1 MQLMKLE
8 NKLRKLPMLKGNI
21 PALAIS
27 DFISSNGWSIFEVI
41 WQPFVLSLGAT
52 IPILGGLSSIH
63 TILGSGLQAITG
75 RFSDFIG
82 RKSLQMVSFV
92 LGIVGVTICL
102 IASVW
107 IFLIPAIICFG
118 LSTALM
124 EPANMSMI
132 AESVKE
138 RKRGMAFGIIAV
150 TWFIPGLY
158 ATIIGGYLATLY
170 GFSLTFMII
179 FLGDFLSLLIFA
191 VFVKDTLSE
200 KKKVDFRAILN
211 SLKGLVRPRF
221 GLSRFYVA
229 VVLHNFRWALGSLIF
244 FGMLIETY
252 NFTLF
257 QLGILEAFFC
267 AVTSLSQIPFGWLVD
282 RYGRKT
288 FLIISELVRIIPLIG
303 YIFSNSFFEFLI
315 FRGMMGVAVATWI
328 PAFQAYIS
336 DAVPEDER
344 ARHIGDLNALGGLI
358 AFPGPFIG
366 GILFDALGFDAP
378 ILTSLI
384 LVVTTL
390 LVLITIKK
398 K

>member
-1 MQLMKLE
+1 MKLE
-8 NKLRKLPMLKGNI
+8 KRPRKLPVLKGNI

-52 IPILGGLSSIH
+52 ISILGGLSSIH
-63 TILGSGLQAITG
+63 TIIGSGLQVITG
-75 RFSDFIG
+75 RFSDSTG
-82 RKSLQMVSFV
+82 RKNLQIVSFV
-92 LGIVGVTICL
+92 LSIMAVTICL
-102 IASVW
+102 IASAW
-107 IFLIPAIICFG
+107 IFLIPAVICFG
-118 LSTALM
+118 LSTAFM

-138 RKRGMAFGIIAV
+138 RKRGIAFGIIAL

-158 ATIIGGYLATLY
+158 ASIIGGYLATLY
-170 GFSLTFMII
+170 GFSLTLMII
-179 FLGDFLSLLIFA
+179 LFADLLSLLIFA
-191 VFVKDTLSE
+191 IFVKETLRQ
-200 KKKVDFRAILN
+200 KKNVNFHVILN
-211 SLKGLVRPRF
+211 SLRDLVRPKF

-244 FGMLIETY
+244 FGMLTETY
-252 NFTLF
+252 HFTLF
-257 QLGILEAFFC
+257 QLGILEAVFC

-288 FLIISELVRIIPLIG
+288 FLIISELARIIPLIG
-303 YIFSNSFFEFLI
+303 YIFSSTFFEFLI

-336 DAVPEDER
+336 DAVPEEER

-358 AFPGPFIG
+358 AFPAPLVG
-366 GILFDALGFDAP
+366 GILFDAWGFDAP
-378 ILTSLI
+378 MLTSLI
-384 LVVTTL
+384 LVATTL

-398 K
+398 R

>member
-1 MQLMKLE
+1 MKLE
-8 NKLRKLPMLKGNI
+8 KRLRKLPVLKGNI

-75 RFSDFIG
+75 RFSDSTG
-82 RKSLQMVSFV
+82 RKNLQMLSFV
-92 LGIVGVTICL
+92 FGIVAVTICL

-107 IFLIPAIICFG
+107 IFLIPAVICFG
-118 LSTALM
+118 LSTAFM

-138 RKRGMAFGIIAV
+138 RKRGIAFGIIAL

-158 ATIIGGYLATLY
+158 ASIIGGYLATLY
-170 GFSLTFMII
+170 GFSITFMII
-179 FLGDFLSLLIFA
+179 LFADFLSLLIFA
-191 VFVKDTLSE
+191 IFVKETLSQ
-200 KKKVDFRAILN
+200 KKNVNFHAILN
-211 SLKGLVRPRF
+211 SLRDFIRPKF

-229 VVLHNFRWALGSLIF
+229 VVLHNFRWALSSLIF
-244 FGMLIETY
+244 YGMLTETY
-252 NFTLF
+252 HFTLF
-257 QLGILEAFFC
+257 QLGILEAVFC

-288 FLIISELVRIIPLIG
+288 FLIISELARIIPLIG
-303 YIFSNSFFEFLI
+303 YIFSNTFFEFLI

-336 DAVPEDER
+336 DAVPEEER

-358 AFPGPFIG
+358 AFPAPLIG
-366 GILFDALGFDAP
+366 GILFDAWGFDAP
-378 ILTSLI
+378 MLTSLI
-384 LVVTTL
+384 LVATTL

-398 K
+398 R

>member
-1 MQLMKLE
+1 MKLE
-8 NKLRKLPMLKGNI
+8 KKLRKLPVLKGNI

-27 DFISSNGWSIFEVI
+27 DFVSSNGWSIFEVI

-52 IPILGGLSSIH
+52 IPILGGLSSIQ
-63 TILGSGLQAITG
+63 TILGSGFQAITG

-82 RKSLQMVSFV
+82 RKSLQMLSFV
-92 LGIVGVTICL
+92 FGIVAVTICL

-107 IFLIPAIICFG
+107 IFLIPAVICFG
-118 LSTALM
+118 LSTAFM

-158 ATIIGGYLATLY
+158 ASIIGGYLATLY
-170 GFSLTFMII
+170 GFSLTLLII
-179 FLGDFLSLLIFA
+179 FFADFLSLLIFA
-191 VFVKDTLSE
+191 VFVKETLSE
-200 KKKVDFRAILN
+200 KKNVDFHAILN

-221 GLSRFYVA
+221 GLSRFYLA
-229 VVLHNFRWALGSLIF
+229 VVLHNFRWALGSLIL
-244 FGMLIETY
+244 FGMLTETY

-257 QLGILEAFFC
+257 QLGILEAVFC
-267 AVTSLSQIPFGWLVD
+267 AVTSLLQIPFGWLVD
-282 RYGRKT
+282 KYGRKT
-288 FLIISELVRIIPLIG
+288 FLMISELVRVIPLIG
-303 YIFSNSFFEFLI
+303 YIFSNTFFEFLI

-336 DAVPEDER
+336 DAVPEDQR

-358 AFPGPFIG
+358 AFPAPFIG
-366 GILFDALGFDAP
+366 GVLFDALGFDAP
-378 ILTSLI
+378 MLTSLI
-384 LVVTTL
+384 LVAITL

-398 K
+398 R

>member
-1 MQLMKLE
+1 MKLE
-8 NKLRKLPMLKGNI
+8 KRLRKLPVLKGNI

-52 IPILGGLSSIH
+52 ISILGGLSSIH
-63 TILGSGLQAITG
+63 IILGSGLQAITG
-75 RFSDFIG
+75 RFSDSTG
-82 RKSLQMVSFV
+82 RKNLQMLSFV
-92 LGIVGVTICL
+92 FGIVAVTICL

-107 IFLIPAIICFG
+107 IFLIPAVICFG
-118 LSTALM
+118 LSTAFM

-138 RKRGMAFGIIAV
+138 RKRGIAFGIIAL

-158 ATIIGGYLATLY
+158 ASIIGGYLATLY
-170 GFSLTFMII
+170 GFSITLMII
-179 FLGDFLSLLIFA
+179 LFADLLSLLIFA
-191 VFVKDTLSE
+191 IFVKETLSQ
-200 KKKVDFRAILN
+200 KKNVNFHAILN
-211 SLKGLVRPRF
+211 SLRDLFRPKF

-229 VVLHNFRWALGSLIF
+229 VVFHNFRWALSSLIF
-244 FGMLIETY
+244 YGMLTETY
-252 NFTLF
+252 HFTLF
-257 QLGILEAFFC
+257 QLGILEAVFC

-288 FLIISELVRIIPLIG
+288 FLIISELARIIPLIG
-303 YIFSNSFFEFLI
+303 YIFSNTFFEFLI
-315 FRGMMGVAVATWI
+315 FPGMMGVAVATWI

-336 DAVPEDER
+336 DAVPEEER

-358 AFPGPFIG
+358 AFPAPLIG
-366 GILFDALGFDAP
+366 GILFDAWGFDAP
-378 ILTSLI
+378 MLTSLI
-384 LVVTTL
+384 LVATTL

-398 K
+398 R